1 MRRHQ
6 IVHLPLL
13 LLPHPVPHLHQDILL
28 NVICYQEQEAAASD
42 PDIAEKRK
50 KLVQADEE
58 EVDHY
63 VKLLEDAE
71 RSQKEVFLIVVQ
83 VSSQILLR

>member
-1 MRRHQ
+1 M
-6 IVHLPLL
+6 
-13 LLPHPVPHLHQDILL
+13 LL

-83 VSSQILLR
+83 VSLQILLR